1 MKAESYSTKDL
12 FIWAIIIVIKIYLQM
27 VLQRER
33 FFFTQGPRN
42 WVSFAFQFY
51 KEIQK
56 YSLKIIYHHDLFLF
70 LICGGVVFSFIKW
83 RKFKKCSGGRITLE
97 LVLKMTA
104 PLLMKGTR
112 FSLKLV
118 LLVRKKIHCLPVKE
132 YSWLAKRPL
141 CLLVVRYVDGVR
153 F

>member
-1 MKAESYSTKDL
+1 
-12 FIWAIIIVIKIYLQM
+12 M

-42 WVSFAFQFY
+42 WVYFAFQFY

-83 RKFKKCSGGRITLE
+83 RNSKSAPEGG
-97 LVLKMTA
+97 
-104 PLLMKGTR
+104 
-112 FSLKLV
+112 
-118 LLVRKKIHCLPVKE
+118 
-132 YSWLAKRPL
+132 
-141 CLLVVRYVDGVR
+141 
-153 F
+153 

>member
-1 MKAESYSTKDL
+1 MNTALVLILLVNISKFILASSLSLEQSFAVFWNACSRNYVVKAESYSTKDL
-12 FIWAIIIVIKIYLQM
+12 FIWASYCCHKNL
-27 VLQRER
+27 
-33 FFFTQGPRN
+33 FTDGSSKRAFLFYPRPSKLG
-42 WVSFAFQFY
+42 SFAFQFY

-104 PLLMKGTR
+104 P
-112 FSLKLV
+112 
-118 LLVRKKIHCLPVKE
+118 
-132 YSWLAKRPL
+132 
-141 CLLVVRYVDGVR
+141 
-153 F
+153 

>member
-1 MKAESYSTKDL
+1 MQKVIQPKIYL
-12 FIWAIIIVIKIYLQM
+12 FGLVIIVIKIYLQM

-83 RKFKKCSGGRITLE
+83 RKFKRCSGGRITLE

-118 LLVRKKIHCLPVKE
+118 LLVRKKKYIVYPLKNTVGLQKGHCV
-132 YSWLAKRPL
+132 YWLLRI
-141 CLLVVRYVDGVR
+141 LV
-153 F
+153 

>member
-1 MKAESYSTKDL
+1 
-12 FIWAIIIVIKIYLQM
+12 M

-97 LVLKMTA
+97 LLLKMTA
-104 PLLMKGTR
+104 PETR

-132 YSWLAKRPL
+132 YSWLAKRPW
-141 CLLVVRYVDGVR
+141 CLLVVTCPRLILLV
-153 F
+153 

>member
-1 MKAESYSTKDL
+1 
-12 FIWAIIIVIKIYLQM
+12 M

-70 LICGGVVFSFIKW
+70 LICGGVIFSFIKR

-118 LLVRKKIHCLPVKE
+118 LLVRKKYIVYPLKNTVGLQKGHCV
-132 YSWLAKRPL
+132 YWLLRV
-141 CLLVVRYVDGVR
+141 LV
-153 F
+153 